1 MEEHFLMIQFPL
13 ILLILEVSV
22 SADYYDAMKSSRSA
36 VTDLSPD
43 PNGEALYGEQDY
55 SSYSD
60 DMNLSEEGRPQAR
73 GLVQQSDCETTYQ
86 TVSVV
91 KAVPS
96 FSKHC
101 HQVQDTKCKTVFK
114 NAFQTQVETQCVA
127 SFDTRS
133 GWEF

>member
-36 VTDLSPD
+36 VTDLSSD

-60 DMNLSEEGRPQAR
+60 DMNLSEEG
-73 GLVQQSDCETTYQ
+73 
-86 TVSVV
+86 
-91 KAVPS
+91 
-96 FSKHC
+96 
-101 HQVQDTKCKTVFK
+101 
-114 NAFQTQVETQCVA
+114 
-127 SFDTRS
+127 
-133 GWEF
+133 